1 MYMQI
6 GSLHA
11 LVMGRPRRVDVGIMG
26 RFLLWV
32 KHFLG
37 HIETC
42 GSNYSD
48 YPSSWNGKNCLVKLS
63 NFIQLSELFKY
74 LLEECSTDS

>member
-11 LVMGRPRRVDVGIMG
+11 LVMGRPRRLDVGIMG

-37 HIETC
+37 HHETC

-48 YPSSWNGKNCLVKLS
+48 YSSSCNGLVKLS
-63 NFIQLSELFKY
+63 NFMQLSESFEVLNY
-74 LLEECSTDS
+74 